1 MNDPSMNRLVEQVRH
16 IGRECH
22 LWSPGDCII
31 VAVSGGPDS
40 VALLH
45 ILNELAQEKAMDLK
59 LVCAHVNH
67 GLRGSESDEEAKFVS
82 DLSSKLAIPF
92 ELGNLDIPTYMK
104 EKGKGKGTELA
115 SREKRYEFLHHVAEK
130 YGARSIA
137 LAHHA
142 DDQAETVIM
151 RLLRGSGP
159 TGLAGMKMMR
169 REKNVELIRPLLRIY
184 KTELVRACQTANIPY
199 VIDSSNLMNKYDRNA
214 VRLDV
219 LPFLGQY
226 NGQLVASLNRLAE
239 IMGDEDDYMQRE
251 VAEAYAK
258 LVSPLGGGLTFNIQQ
273 FIPLHA
279 ALQRRLIKLIL
290 DYLPFNTEE
299 SDFVKIEAIRKGAVQ
314 NRPTT
319 WSLDLG
325 GGLCCLREY
334 DIIRFIPNA
343 AESDLSGYNYAV
355 DQFPSEVSIPWAGR
369 RLRFMQSEPDHT
381 IDQSYRVGKDEAV
394 FDADE
399 LAFPLTVRSRLPGDI
414 MRVLGLDG
422 SKKVKDIFI
431 DEKIPP
437 SLRSQIPIV
446 TDAGGCIL
454 WIPGIRRSSV
464 AMVTQHT
471 TSIMRIALDRDNE

>member
-1 MNDPSMNRLVEQVRH
+1 MNDPSMNRLVEQVRRTS
-16 IGRECH
+16 REYH

-45 ILNELAQEKAMDLK
+45 ILNQLARDNEMCLN

-67 GLRGSESDEEAKFVS
+67 GFRGLESDKEAEFVAEIAA
-82 DLSSKLAIPF
+82 KLDIPF
-92 ELGNLDIPTYMK
+92 ELGSFDVPAYMK
-104 EKGKGKGTELA
+104 ETGKGTQLA
-115 SREKRYEFLHHVAEK
+115 AREKRYEFLHSVADK
-130 YGARSIA
+130 YGAKSIA

-142 DDQAETVIM
+142 DDQAETVMM

-159 TGLAGMKMMR
+159 TGLAGMKITR
-169 REKNVELIRPLLRIY
+169 HERNVELIRPLLRIY
-184 KTELVRACQTANIPY
+184 KTELVRACQSANIPY
-199 VIDSSNLMNKYDRNA
+199 VTDSSNLLNKYDRNA

-239 IMGDEDDYMQRE
+239 VIGDEDDYMQQE
-251 VAEAYAK
+251 VVHVYDN
-258 LVSPLGGGLTFNIQQ
+258 LVSQVDGGLAFKVPQ
-273 FIPLHA
+273 FASLHA

-290 DYLPFNTEE
+290 DYLPFNMEE
-299 SDFVKIEAIRKGAVQ
+299 SDFVKIEAIRKGTVQ

-334 DIIRFIPNA
+334 DIIRFVSNVA
-343 AESDLSGYNYAV
+343 DRDLSGYSYSV
-355 DQFPSEVSIPWAGR
+355 DPFRTEVPIPWAGH
-369 RLRFMQSEPDHT
+369 RLHFLRSEAEHIVKQSNK
-381 IDQSYRVGKDEAV
+381 VGKDEAV
-394 FDADE
+394 FDADQ
-399 LAFPLTVRSRLPGDI
+399 LVYPLTVRSRLPGDI
-414 MRVLGLDG
+414 MRVMGLDG

-446 TDAGGCIL
+446 SDAEGRIL
-454 WIPGIRRSSV
+454 WIAGIRRSTV

-471 TSIMRIALDRDNE
+471 SSVMRITLVAGSE